1 MLVVTSKM
9 LQDGI
14 NKILEFAKATVP
26 DIKEWEIEI
35 ESISGAKRL
44 ILTLYDGFSYEVYIC
59 DSSCDG
65 NHDLIHKMEAKC
77 QK

>member
-35 ESISGAKRL
+35 ESISGSKRL
-44 ILTLYDGFSYEVYIC
+44 ILTLNNGFSYEVYIC
-59 DSSCDG
+59 DSGCDG
-65 NHDLIHKMEAKC
+65 NHDLIHKMEAEC